1 MFCVYL
7 AFALSLPVHSRL
19 PQTESSWFTCDSSKH
34 GDSVCKSKG
43 MALYV
48 SYGLLSAPE
57 PSVLYPLSYASRT
70 LDEDFVNN
78 KLSVN
83 SAKQSL
89 VSGKFTGVFV
99 PSETGLHVFTIKF
112 SHTVISDTC
121 YFNVYAHPASIELS
135 LSYGVGN
142 ETGYGQ
148 SCSADSSPCSDT
160 DYTNS
165 ETCTRSYYLVA
176 GNRYPIFGG
185 LLYNVGVSYSSNL
198 TLDFTYQR
206 PSGLTQWI
214 RDVDAVVSMSADI
227 SGLGSSSV
235 SGSGNG
241 MSNKVI
247 IAGACIGVFVLL
259 GIVGVVL
266 FLLSKYEVISFRV
279 NTVGRRKSSDRGS
292 GIGVIPRKLSGSGSG
307 FNNRR
312 LSGSSSRRMSSSSS
326 RRKIGLG
333 IRRKSGPSSR
343 KRSGSGSRKG
353 SGSGS
358 RKRSGSGSRRRS
370 GSGSRKRSGSG
381 SRKRSGSGSRKRSGS
396 GSRRRSGSGSRK
408 RSGSGSHKR
417 SGSGSRKRSGSGS
430 RRRSGSG
437 SRRRSG
443 SGSRR
448 RSGSGS
454 RRRSGSGSR
463 KRSGSGSRRRSGSG
477 SRRRSGSGSRKRSG
491 SGSHKR
497 TGPNNRMMTGPSNRM
512 VTGPSN
518 RVMTGP
524 SNRMMNGGG
533 VRRKVSGSGS
543 RRLSGG
549 SKSTAFTLTP
559 PS

>member
-370 GSGSRKRSGSG
+370 GSGSRR
-381 SRKRSGSGSRKRSGS
+381 
-396 GSRRRSGSGSRK
+396 
-408 RSGSGSHKR
+408 
-417 SGSGSRKRSGSGS
+417 
-430 RRRSGSG
+430 
-437 SRRRSG
+437 
-443 SGSRR
+443 
-448 RSGSGS
+448 
-454 RRRSGSGSR
+454 
-463 KRSGSGSRRRSGSG
+463 
-477 SRRRSGSGSRKRSG
+477 RSG

-497 TGPNNRMMTGPSNRM
+497 TGPNNRMMTGPSNRMMTGPSNRM